1 MTARASQFIT
11 SYATIDDYTTSVEDV
26 VTMPRVGQKRKSGG
40 EIEAA
45 LSFADRYCETNGIPC
60 DVGTSLAEREC
71 HRVANEAREQF
82 KSERDSDPTST
93 TDDLPDR
100 NGLTP
105 AQKYSIRLR
114 NNRKSANA
122 ARVFSEVLKRKQSDY
137 LRSVPSSTQ
146 DNTLHLQSIIKSQKK
161 EINDLK
167 NETQRYKMEI
177 DSKEGSVVYEKS
189 RNKHLEEKVRQL
201 TMKVEAYEQ
210 QAKIVQND
218 TVSGPNQS
226 QDEFEDTKQDHNR
239 PYKQE
244 IQPSQSQP
252 SQSVPIHYS
261 NPMPCLASQ
270 PLTQTPQ
277 NSQHHLDSQLQ
288 NDSQNQQEN
297 IPPSSGSQG
306 MYYRLSSARYS
317 SGYNPSWSD
326 LPLSMRNDSDGKE
339 FHTGLT
345 CSQSQ
350 NEDTP
355 EDKGTLMRAA
365 IPMHSIALLGSQQSQ
380 ELPFKGFS
388 SDDLGMPPD
397 SELFGGS
404 QGTSKGRNS

>member
-1 MTARASQFIT
+1 MTARASQFTT

-26 VTMPRVGQKRKSGG
+26 ITMPRVGQKRKSGG

-45 LSFADRYCETNGIPC
+45 LSFADRYCEINDIPC
-60 DVGTSLAEREC
+60 DVGTSFAEREC

-82 KSERDSDPTST
+82 KTERDSDPTST

-137 LRSVPSSTQ
+137 LRNVPPSTQ
-146 DNTLHLQSIIKSQKK
+146 DNILQLQSVIKSREK

-167 NETQRYKMEI
+167 HENKRFRMEI
-177 DSKEGSVVYEKS
+177 ESKEGSVVYEKS

-201 TMKVEAYEQ
+201 SMKLEAYEQ
-210 QAKIVQND
+210 QGKIVRND
-218 TVSGPNQS
+218 SGAEPNQS
-226 QDEFEDTKQDHNR
+226 QDEFENHKQDHNR
-239 PYKQE
+239 GFKQE

-252 SQSVPIHYS
+252 SQSVAIHYS
-261 NPMPCLASQ
+261 NQLPCLSSQ
-270 PLTQTPQ
+270 PPLTPTPQ
-277 NSQHHLDSQLQ
+277 TSQHHLDSQLHA
-288 NDSQNQQEN
+288 DSQN
-297 IPPSSGSQG
+297 PPSSGSQG
-306 MYYRLSSARYS
+306 MYYRV
-317 SGYNPSWSD
+317 
-326 LPLSMRNDSDGKE
+326 PLSRYNSAYNASWADIPMRNDSEGKE

-355 EDKGTLMRAA
+355 EDKGTLMRSAL
-365 IPMHSIALLGSQQSQ
+365 PMSTPLNSIGLLGSQQSQ
-380 ELPFKGFS
+380 ELSFKPFS
-388 SDDLGMPPD
+388 SDDLGPLPPD
-397 SELFGGS
+397 SDLFGGS
-404 QGTSKGRNS
+404 QGTSKGRNT